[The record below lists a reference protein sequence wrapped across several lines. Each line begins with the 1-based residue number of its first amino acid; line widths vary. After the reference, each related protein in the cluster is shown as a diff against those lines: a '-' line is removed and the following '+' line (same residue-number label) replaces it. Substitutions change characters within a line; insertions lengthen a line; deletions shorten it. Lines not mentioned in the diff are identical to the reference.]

1 MCQLLGMN
9 CNTPT
14 DIIFSFEGFRMRGG
28 LTDHHIDG
36 FGIGFFER
44 KGVRLFHDDKPSAQS
59 PVADLVNSYQ
69 IKSEN
74 VIAHIRK
81 ATQGTTS
88 LANTHPFIRELWGEY
103 WMFAHNG
110 HLENFH
116 PPRGQYYRPVGTTDS
131 ERAFCFILEELRQ
144 RFDEKP
150 DTATLFATVST
161 LFLYYNGVDTH
172 IGTFFRQGQALF
184 AGSML
189 AISSVFTAI
198 VTYIW
203 YRCFAKK
210 NGMNIDE
217 IDLKTSA
224 FSVFKTIMLALTVT
238 GGTLLLVW
246 GAQYFF
252 KTNFSFLYWGIMPFG
267 SFKIVDMLKVLPIF
281 LIGYVIS
288 SIFINCMNYNTSY
301 GKNKIVNILVLAL
314 VTAAVPALVSGA
326 GWAKFMLTGVNDLFG
341 AAYTRIPDS
350 MFLTVFLLF
359 ITPLTARGIYSKT
372 RNPYLGGIINAILA
386 MVITCVNCQVVFP
399 A

>member
-1 MCQLLGMN
+1 M
-9 CNTPT
+9 
-14 DIIFSFEGFRMRGG
+14 
-28 LTDHHIDG
+28 
-36 FGIGFFER
+36 
-44 KGVRLFHDDKPSAQS
+44 
-59 PVADLVNSYQ
+59 
-69 IKSEN
+69 
-74 VIAHIRK
+74 
-81 ATQGTTS
+81 
-88 LANTHPFIRELWGEY
+88 
-103 WMFAHNG
+103 
-110 HLENFH
+110 
-116 PPRGQYYRPVGTTDS
+116 
-131 ERAFCFILEELRQ
+131 
-144 RFDEKP
+144 
-150 DTATLFATVST
+150 
-161 LFLYYNGVDTH
+161 
-172 IGTFFRQGQALF
+172 
-184 AGSML
+184 
-189 AISSVFTAI
+189 FTAI

-341 AAYTRIPDS
+341 AAYGQHVPHRIPAVYHSADGS
-350 MFLTVFLLF
+350 RHLF
-359 ITPLTARGIYSKT
+359 QDPQSVPRWHHQRDFGHGNHLRELPGRFPGLI
-372 RNPYLGGIINAILA
+372 AIAQHDKGWWL
-386 MVITCVNCQVVFP
+386 ID
-399 A
+399 